1 MSKNLIPNENP
12 VMIPYSNNC
21 KGASKFSQ
29 NNGKIVKR
37 QNNMWKFPNSEK
49 NSIKKTLL
57 SNLRLMDF
65 KLGKE
70 KL

>member
-1 MSKNLIPNENP
+1 MSKNLIPNETP

-21 KGASKFSQ
+21 KGASKCSQ

-37 QNNMWKFPNSEK
+37 QNNMWKTQNSEK

-57 SNLRLMDF
+57 SNLRLKDF
-65 KLGKE
+65 ELGKE